1 METESH
7 RHITEFSHLYP
18 EQNSIISM
26 DGVTATQKSILLSS
40 KFDRYSLKSKTIKNV
55 IRQGQGIL

>member
-1 METESH
+1 
-7 RHITEFSHLYP
+7 
-18 EQNSIISM
+18 M
-26 DGVTATQKSILLSS
+26 DGVTSTQKSRLLSS